1 MRFRLTRRRILALT
15 LLFPIVA
22 YVLAELT
29 YTALAPVSAGTVGP
43 NTFWVIEDKDSFRFD
58 PILGYRTSQ
67 NPVRFARVTNG
78 TVEYVGTFHG
88 NAQGF
93 QSSKDFTVKKPAGIR
108 HRDIVLGDCFSSGS
122 FVETNWPTRVE
133 ASCPDRE
140 LLNFSIDGVGLANW
154 WSILARYIEPNH
166 YEFDSVIFAAIAN
179 DLNRPFVVADW
190 RRDTS
195 VMIGYAVWSRDS
207 FALDSKRAFHL
218 LNYLTM
224 LKVTPDDFDASIKE
238 GRLHRQRTVSQAAVC
253 EGTASVHAGM
263 SRSRSARLQRQ
274 RVLQR
279 RSDVGH
285 PGYPRSTGQAAH
297 AGHGHLHRGSRR
309 NPRASR
315 RIGPGSKVR
324 GPARRPI
331 SRRLGGVSRAEREGN
346 PRVLFTVRR
355 TLEPGGF
362 GPLRQLRREQSE
374 RSGSIRIAA
383 RVGRRSLQR
392 QSPESTNPAQY
403 LGRSFLDAGVSS
415 SPVSRPRGGLASLS
429 IQIWAS
435 RRA

>member
-238 GRLHRQRTVSQAAVC
+238 GRLHQ
-253 EGTASVHAGM
+253 
-263 SRSRSARLQRQ
+263 
-274 RVLQR
+274 
-279 RSDVGH
+279 
-285 PGYPRSTGQAAH
+285 
-297 AGHGHLHRGSRR
+297 
-309 NPRASR
+309 
-315 RIGPGSKVR
+315 
-324 GPARRPI
+324 
-331 SRRLGGVSRAEREGN
+331 GVE
-346 PRVLFTVRR
+346 
-355 TLEPGGF
+355 
-362 GPLRQLRREQSE
+362 
-374 RSGSIRIAA
+374 
-383 RVGRRSLQR
+383 RRSL
-392 QSPESTNPAQY
+392 
-403 LGRSFLDAGVSS
+403 
-415 SPVSRPRGGLASLS
+415 SRPRLATWIANELFPKPPCAKEPPPYTPACPVPEVRACSGNEFFNAVQMSVILD
-429 IQIWAS
+429 IRDRLA
-435 RRA
+435 RRHTPVTVIYIAGREEILAHRDESVRVRKFADLLGARFLDGSAAYRALKEKEIRACYLPYDGHWNQAGSDRFANFVANNLKDPGQ